1 MVQSSQYKSDIYL
14 ETMNLQHQS
23 ILKYWRSSLADG
35 ALGKGR
41 FSERDRKK
49 LTELPKDALRD
60 GVLPKNQV
68 RKLFEGQ
75 KPDTK
80 FVAAR
85 IWPMVTA
92 RKKLH
97 GVTISNGFPDF
108 VAPVVSEAMID
119 REGNIRPTRSV
130 IARDVLTPLPNDV
143 FALGSVDDLD
153 KFLAA
158 TPFSP
163 NENTPVWNQ
172 YLEHSRAMLDAV
184 SPGWPSTDQN
194 YVFAGVGFLEVA
206 EDSAA
211 TIAQVIGLY
220 DSVISSNPDTPLL
233 EKLAGKNTKT
243 QELCPKTEAEFKN
256 RLGHAS
262 NEFPLADH
270 QRQVLSYLSTSS
282 TGDVLA
288 VNGPPGT
295 GKTTM
300 LLSAIA
306 DAWVRSA
313 LEESEPP
320 VIVAAST
327 NNQAVTNI
335 IDAFGKDFSEGEG
348 PFAGRWLPDLTS
360 YGLFLPA
367 KSKEVE
373 AARKYQTERFFDG
386 LESEEYVA
394 RAHETY
400 LVAGQSAFPELENPD
415 VEKIVSELLARITLE
430 VAKLKDVDSAT
441 DRVASTSSKVADLLG
456 TEPEAKM
463 EKLDVLLQES
473 SESQKEHESWDAEW
487 TKHQA
492 DESVFLEMFSFI
504 PAVARKRLLKAQLTF
519 ETIGCKVDFS
529 STRSVKD
536 INKLLKRAVQS
547 AMKSAQS
554 ARSDCEA
561 ARSALENL
569 TKAQQIWAEAISSL
583 NFADVEG
590 ANLQDVDKY
599 ADCNSRFHLFRL
611 ACHYWEGRWLLE
623 MEENLDEIIASGR
636 KTGKKSTVPRWLRRM
651 MLTPCAV
658 STFASLPG
666 KMSYR
671 HKSGDEW
678 QTGYLY
684 NFIDLL
690 IVDEAGQV
698 LPEAAAPSFALAKR
712 ALIIGDTQQIEPIS
726 SISKAVDIGNLQ
738 NAEFLKAE
746 YAEDELSALSNT
758 GMRSVDGS
766 VMRLAQQ
773 ACAFAPYPEL
783 ERGLY
788 LFEHRRCYDEIINFC
803 NKLCYKGS
811 LIPKRGKTPTDQS
824 TPSMGYL
831 HIDGLAEQFGGSRAN
846 RTEASTIADW
856 LSENR
861 KELEQQYQ
869 KKLEDIV
876 GVVTPFGRQA
886 QELRKACSEVGIGTS
901 MTIGTVHS
909 LQGAERPVILFSP
922 VYSKHADGQFIDLS
936 PSMLN
941 VTVSRAKDSFLVFGD
956 MDVFSTAPKSSPRS
970 TLADCLFSAT
980 GTALDFTAQPR
991 PDLRSNSGPLT
1002 TLRDA
1007 EEHDRFL
1014 MQSLSSASELTI
1026 VSPWIIASTMKR
1038 TGLLD
1043 ALDAAV
1049 KRGAKI
1055 DVFADPL
1062 LNQLKYSDGTTQ
1074 LEAALKVL
1082 TEIGVQVHQVRQLHS
1097 KIVIVDTDQLCIGSY
1112 NWLSADRKGKYARH
1126 ETSILYNGSHLH
1138 GEIDLIRQ
1146 SLGTREN
1153 IKSVRNGFSRR

>member
-1 MVQSSQYKSDIYL
+1 
-14 ETMNLQHQS
+14 MNLQHQS

-49 LTELPKDALRD
+49 LMELPKGALRD

-68 RKLFEGQ
+68 RKLFEGK

-80 FVAAR
+80 TVATR

-92 RKKLH
+92 RKKSH
-97 GVTISNGFPDF
+97 GVTISNGYPDF
-108 VAPVVSEAMID
+108 VAPVVSEAIVD
-119 REGNIRPTRSV
+119 REGNIRPSRNV

-153 KFLAA
+153 KFLAT

-163 NENTPVWNQ
+163 NENTPVWSQ
-172 YLEHSRAMLDAV
+172 YLEHCRAMLDAV
-184 SPGWPSTDQN
+184 SPGWPSNDQN
-194 YVFAGVGFLEVA
+194 YVFAGVGFLEAA

-220 DSVISSNPDTPLL
+220 DSIIGSNPDTPLL
-233 EKLAGKNTKT
+233 KKFTDQNSRT
-243 QELCPKTEAEFKN
+243 QELCPKTEAEFQN

-262 NEFPLADH
+262 DKFPLADH

-282 TGDVLA
+282 TGDILA

-335 IDAFGKDFSEGEG
+335 IDAFGKDFSDGEG
-348 PFAGRWLPDLTS
+348 PFAGRWLPDLKS

-367 KSKEVE
+367 KSKEAE
-373 AARKYQTERFFDG
+373 AARKYQTERFFDE
-386 LESEEYVA
+386 LESEEYIA
-394 RAHETY
+394 RAQEAY
-400 LVAGQSAFPELENPD
+400 LVAGLAAFPELDNPD
-415 VEKIVSELLARITLE
+415 VKKIVSELLAKITLE
-430 VAKLKDVDSAT
+430 AAKLKKVDSAT
-441 DRVASTSSKVADLLG
+441 DRVASTSSKVTDLLG
-456 TEPEAKM
+456 AEPEAAI
-463 EKLDVLLQES
+463 EKLEVLQQES
-473 SESQKEHESWDAEW
+473 AECLKEHKSWEAKW
-487 TKHQA
+487 TRHQA
-492 DESVFLEMFSFI
+492 DESVLLDIFSFI
-504 PAVARKRLLKAQLTF
+504 PAVARKRLMKAQLTF
-519 ETIGCKVDFS
+519 DAIGCKVDFS
-529 STRSVKD
+529 SAHSVKD

-547 AMKSAQS
+547 AMKAAQI
-554 ARSDCEA
+554 ARSDCES
-561 ARSALENL
+561 ARSALDERTNAR
-569 TKAQQIWAEAISSL
+569 KIWAGAVKSL
-583 NFADVEG
+583 NFAGIEG
-590 ANLQDVDKY
+590 ANLQGVDKH

-623 MEENLDEIIASGR
+623 MEENLDEILASG
-636 KTGKKSTVPRWLRRM
+636 KKMGKKSTVPRWLRRM

-671 HKSGDEW
+671 HKSEDEW
-678 QTGYLY
+678 QTDYLY

-712 ALIIGDTQQIEPIS
+712 ALVIGDTQQIEPIS

-738 NAEFLKAE
+738 NTKFLKAE
-746 YAEDELSALSNT
+746 YTEDELSALSNT

-766 VMRLAQQ
+766 VMRRAQQ
-773 ACAFAPYPEL
+773 VCAFEPYPEL

-788 LFEHRRCYDEIINFC
+788 LFEHRRCYDEIINFS

-811 LIPKRGKTPTDQS
+811 LIPKRGITPKGRAL
-824 TPSMGYL
+824 PPMGYL
-831 HIDGLAEQFGGSRAN
+831 HIDGMAEQFGGSRAN

-861 KELEQQYQ
+861 IELEQQYK

-909 LQGAERPVILFSP
+909 LQGAERPIILFSP

-956 MDVFSTAPKSSPRS
+956 MDVFSTAPKASPRS
-970 TLADCLFSAT
+970 TLADCLFSKT

-1014 MQSLSSASELTI
+1014 KHALSSARELTI

-1038 TGLLD
+1038 TGLLE
-1043 ALDAAV
+1043 ALDMAV

-1062 LNQLKYSDGTTQ
+1062 LNQLKYSDGSTQ
-1074 LEAALKVL
+1074 LEAAVKVL
-1082 TEIGVQVHQVRQLHS
+1082 DEIGVNVHQVRQLHS

-1126 ETSILYNGSHLH
+1126 ETSILYSGSHLQ

-1146 SLGTREN
+1146 SLGTRE
-1153 IKSVRNGFSRR
+1153 KTKR